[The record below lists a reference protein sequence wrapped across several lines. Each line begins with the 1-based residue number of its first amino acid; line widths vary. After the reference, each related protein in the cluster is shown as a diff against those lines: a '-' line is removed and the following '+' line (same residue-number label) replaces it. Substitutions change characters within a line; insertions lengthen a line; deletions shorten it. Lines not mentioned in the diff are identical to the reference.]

1 MWGVPA
7 TGGGSTPVSPR
18 VTDSVQLG
26 VEVAQQLCGWGC
38 HDLKSS
44 QDALVWQHIARS
56 SSQRTGLQQ
65 TCITHTPHQTSY
77 HIRHPIR
84 RTSHH
89 TYIASRQTY
98 ITSDTSHHTSHH
110 VQTCITSDPHHI
122 RHTSHITLHYIRHIS
137 HQTHMTSD
145 IHHIRDASHQK
156 HITTGEHGITVLLL
170 QLDGQPGSAL
180 IVHDKHCLSK
190 H

>member
-77 HIRHPIR
+77 HIR

-98 ITSDTSHHTSHH
+98 ITSDTHHITHH
-110 VQTCITSDPHHI
+110 ITSDVYHI
-122 RHTSHITLHYIRHIS
+122 RHTSHQTHITSHITLHQTYITSDTHDIRHTS
-137 HQTHMTSD
+137 HQRCITSETH
-145 IHHIRDASHQK
+145 HNW
-156 HITTGEHGITVLLL
+156 
-170 QLDGQPGSAL
+170 
-180 IVHDKHCLSK
+180 
-190 H
+190 